1 MRIANH
7 AAMAA
12 MLLLAGCAVGVNFV
26 KPSDDQLIV
35 GTSTEESVLASL
47 GKPNLKS
54 TKVVNGETLNMDT
67 YAYAKVGG
75 EAVFP
80 GVTPARS
87 LALVFKDGV
96 LVEKG
101 YSSSFKQ
108 DSTYFDV
115 EKAKAIKPG
124 MPAAAVSTLLG
135 HPGGEAIYPVS
146 STMGHRNMEYVF
158 AETRGF
164 KSQRNT
170 LVVEVDAD
178 GKVVKSDYTQVGQL

>member
-7 AAMAA
+7 AAMAVV
-12 MLLLAGCAVGVNFV
+12 LLLAGCAAGVNFV
-26 KPSDDQLIV
+26 KPSDDQLVV
-35 GTSTEESVLASL
+35 GTSTQDSVLASL

-75 EAVFP
+75 KAVFP

-108 DSTYFDV
+108 DNTYFDV
-115 EKAKAIKPG
+115 DKAKTIKPG
-124 MPAAAVSTLLG
+124 MSAEAVVALLG
-135 HPGGEAIYPVS
+135 HPSGEAIYPVS
-146 STMGHRNMEYVF
+146 STKGNRNMEYVF
-158 AETRGF
+158 GETKGF
-164 KSQRNT
+164 KSQRNS
-170 LVVEVDAD
+170 LIVEVGAD
-178 GKVVKSDYTQVGQL
+178 DKVVKSDYTQVGQL

>member
-1 MRIANH
+1 MRIANY

-12 MLLLAGCAVGVNFV
+12 MLLLAGCAAGVNFV
-26 KPSDDQLIV
+26 KPSDDQLVV
-35 GTSTEESVLASL
+35 GTSKQDSVLASL

-87 LALVFKDGV
+87 LVLVFKDGV

-108 DSTYFDV
+108 DNTYFDV
-115 EKAKAIKPG
+115 DKAKTIKPG
-124 MPAAAVSTLLG
+124 MSAEAVRVLLG
-135 HPGGEAIYPVS
+135 HPSGEAIYPVS
-146 STMGHRNMEYVF
+146 STMGNRNMEYVF
-158 AETRGF
+158 GETKGF
-164 KSQRNT
+164 KSQRNS
-170 LVVEVDAD
+170 LIVEVGAN

>member
-1 MRIANH
+1 MRIANY

-12 MLLLAGCAVGVNFV
+12 MLLLAGCAAGVNFV
-26 KPSDDQLIV
+26 KPSDDQLVV
-35 GTSTEESVLASL
+35 GTSKQDSVLASL

-75 EAVFP
+75 EAIFP

-87 LALVFKDGV
+87 LVLVFKDGV

-108 DSTYFDV
+108 DNTYFDV
-115 EKAKAIKPG
+115 DKAKTIKPG
-124 MPAAAVSTLLG
+124 MSAEAVRVLLG
-135 HPGGEAIYPVS
+135 HPSGEAIYPVS
-146 STMGHRNMEYVF
+146 STMGNRNMEYVF
-158 AETRGF
+158 GETKGF
-164 KSQRNT
+164 KSQRNS
-170 LVVEVDAD
+170 LIVEVGAN